1 MSKNRL
7 DYTANLSRH
16 SHDVTAGYTA
26 SIAPSM
32 IVPQYFDILQ
42 PNDTIYYK
50 THMFVRSQ
58 DLVTAFLG
66 EVDLHIKYFFVPLQM
81 LYTNFGQVFAQTND
95 VISSFYKSA
104 TANESFPVGSFNS
117 FFTQSKVTNWMQN
130 RYINGVGDVQLKGAF
145 RLLDALDVNPCVT
158 IRSFQYKLSDQ
169 GAPTS
174 EANPFYNLYV
184 PNGSYFAFLAYQA
197 IYQKK
202 FRNDEF
208 ERFDIESYNIDDC
221 FQTGNLNESHMNKLL
236 QLRYCGRM
244 QDYFTS
250 VRPSP
255 VASAVNM
262 YASSAVP
269 GTISSD
275 GGNTLPNIY
284 HALHDYLSP
293 TEEYR
298 QAQGIGEAI
307 GSGSQHNIML
317 NGITQGYQ
325 PSDDEYSYFNAQA
338 IRSIFA
344 LDKYLRI
351 YGRAGKTY
359 DEQILAHFGVKIPHD
374 VKHDLT
380 ELKHYR
386 LVLQS
391 DPVVATA
398 DTESGA
404 LGQIGG
410 NLQGQLDTNEEKF
423 TAPVHGVFMAVAFV
437 LTKPRYFGTCSK
449 LHAISN
455 RNQFPYPEFDN
466 LGAQPMYYYEC
477 GWNNTSPSDMF
488 MWQNRYSEFKQK
500 YNRCSFN
507 YAHGYN
513 ENANF
518 YAPWVVSRYA
528 LSPLGNGYAP
538 STTTTFAPSLIFE
551 PVNALNNVMAV
562 EYNSGWSYQ
571 FINNP
576 HLVNQTDPL
585 LTEFCCF
592 AKKVSWMSPTGEPNL

>member
-81 LYTNFGQVFAQTND
+81 LYTNFGQIFAQTDD

-104 TANESFPVGSFNS
+104 SAEERFPVGSFNT
-117 FFTQSKVTNWMQN
+117 FFTQAKVTDWMTN

-145 RLLDALDVNPCVT
+145 RLLDALDANPCVT
-158 IRSFQYKLSDQ
+158 LRSFQYKLNDQ

-174 EANPFYNLYV
+174 EANPFYQSYS
-184 PNGSYFAFLAYQA
+184 PNGTYFAFLAYQA

-202 FRNDEF
+202 FRNEDF

-221 FQTGNLNESHMNKLL
+221 FQTGQINESHMNKLL

-250 VRPSP
+250 ARPSP
-255 VASAVNM
+255 VASAVNK
-262 YASSAVP
+262 YASPAVP
-269 GTISSD
+269 GTIRSD
-275 GGNTLPNIY
+275 GGDTLPNLY
-284 HALHDYLSP
+284 NAVRDYLSP
-293 TEEYR
+293 TMDSVIR
-298 QAQGIGEAI
+298 QGIDEPLGVND
-307 GSGSQHNIML
+307 SDVRYQ
-317 NGITQGYQ
+317 QGYTNIYQ
-325 PSDDEYSYFNAQA
+325 NDESPASYLNAQT

-449 LHAISN
+449 LHALSN
-455 RNQFPYPEFDN
+455 RNQFPFPEFDN
-466 LGAQPMYYYEC
+466 LGAQPMYYYEA
-477 GWNNTSPSDMF
+477 GWNNGSPQDMIW
-488 MWQNRYSEFKQK
+488 WQNRYNEFKQK

-513 ENANF
+513 ENSNF
-518 YAPWVVSRYA
+518 YAPWVVSRYP

-538 STTTTFAPSLIFE
+538 STGQAVATSLVFE
-551 PVNALNNVMAV
+551 PVDALNNVMAI

-571 FINNP
+571 YINNP